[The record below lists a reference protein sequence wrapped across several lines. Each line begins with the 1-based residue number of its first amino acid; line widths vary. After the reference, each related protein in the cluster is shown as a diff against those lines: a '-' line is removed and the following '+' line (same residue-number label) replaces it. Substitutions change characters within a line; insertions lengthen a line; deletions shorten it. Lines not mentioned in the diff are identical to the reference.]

1 MWFSQDYRTVNWMM
15 IRVATFQI
23 SKIQSWICY
32 SAHLHVY
39 LLTPTRSVSNES
51 TSQTGWPCCKS
62 ARWLQNWQKVVSWN
76 QKKIP
81 AIPSGMKAAR
91 DLTATFT
98 CSHMCMFSSFL
109 STFFFS
115 DVDCGENLYMSTA
128 PSSWS
133 DAIQAWYDE
142 VKDFK
147 YGVGATTKGA
157 VIGHYTQVDAT
168 SLCNLILCWTNKNP
182 RQPSNIYPPI
192 IFKYNKY
199 NRDTKVT
206 PTKDR
211 I

>member
-1 MWFSQDYRTVNWMM
+1 
-15 IRVATFQI
+15 
-23 SKIQSWICY
+23 
-32 SAHLHVY
+32 
-39 LLTPTRSVSNES
+39 
-51 TSQTGWPCCKS
+51 
-62 ARWLQNWQKVVSWN
+62 
-76 QKKIP
+76 
-81 AIPSGMKAAR
+81 MKAAR

-147 YGVGATTKGA
+147 YGVGATTEGA

-168 SLCNLILCWTNKNP
+168 SLCNLILC
-182 RQPSNIYPPI
+182 
-192 IFKYNKY
+192 
-199 NRDTKVT
+199 
-206 PTKDR
+206 
-211 I
+211 